1 VLATYWYLVMA
12 SHSRSDSSLLQQRTQ
27 RPSPLLLRT
36 PVVVGSQQAVATG
49 TRSQA
54 AVTLQ
59 VLSSISTQSAKA
71 VEEVGYFIASF
82 PGFRLGKSLLYLLLT
97 VFGFF
102 FLSTMQATGYSYKVK
117 IINPVKKSD
126 AVVRQLHRFKSKF
139 DSLTALR
146 VKLID
151 EFAETVPDTVN
162 FNVGYFDGRQQA
174 KLWLVTNE
182 DLACMY
188 SKYRTGEITL
198 WCDGRQ
204 SDRDR
209 IGEEVRSKRKR
220 DSEANVSRRQ
230 EREEEVDTVFKDLK
244 EIHGSKFD
252 TPRLRL
258 WSRMICSNLHEDLE
272 NPPDIPAFSGSVPK
286 KP

>member
-1 VLATYWYLVMA
+1 
-12 SHSRSDSSLLQQRTQ
+12 
-27 RPSPLLLRT
+27 
-36 PVVVGSQQAVATG
+36 
-49 TRSQA
+49 
-54 AVTLQ
+54 
-59 VLSSISTQSAKA
+59 
-71 VEEVGYFIASF
+71 
-82 PGFRLGKSLLYLLLT
+82 
-97 VFGFF
+97 
-102 FLSTMQATGYSYKVK
+102 MQATGYSYKVK
-117 IINPVKKSD
+117 IINPLKKSD

-182 DLACMY
+182 DLASMY

-244 EIHGSKFD
+244 EKHGNKFD
-252 TPRLRL
+252 IPRLRL
-258 WSRMICSNLHEDLE
+258 WSRIICSNLHEDME
-272 NPPDIPAFSGSVPK
+272 KPPDMPAFSTVTK
-286 KP
+286 KPRKESVTDVLAGAAVAFAKAFSNEKANQTSESASVSHSPVTSGVSPSKAIDLRMKNFEQLHYLHQLYDDGILNTKEFTEQKQNILTSLQKLS

>member
-1 VLATYWYLVMA
+1 
-12 SHSRSDSSLLQQRTQ
+12 
-27 RPSPLLLRT
+27 
-36 PVVVGSQQAVATG
+36 
-49 TRSQA
+49 
-54 AVTLQ
+54 
-59 VLSSISTQSAKA
+59 
-71 VEEVGYFIASF
+71 
-82 PGFRLGKSLLYLLLT
+82 
-97 VFGFF
+97 
-102 FLSTMQATGYSYKVK
+102 MQATGYSYKVK

-244 EIHGSKFD
+244 EKHGSKFD
-252 TPRLRL
+252 TPRL
-258 WSRMICSNLHEDLE
+258 
-272 NPPDIPAFSGSVPK
+272 
-286 KP
+286 

>member
-1 VLATYWYLVMA
+1 
-12 SHSRSDSSLLQQRTQ
+12 
-27 RPSPLLLRT
+27 
-36 PVVVGSQQAVATG
+36 
-49 TRSQA
+49 
-54 AVTLQ
+54 
-59 VLSSISTQSAKA
+59 
-71 VEEVGYFIASF
+71 
-82 PGFRLGKSLLYLLLT
+82 
-97 VFGFF
+97 
-102 FLSTMQATGYSYKVK
+102 MQATGYSYKVK

-182 DLACMY
+182 DLASMY

-209 IGEEVRSKRKR
+209 IGEVRSKRKR

-230 EREEEVDTVFKDLK
+230 EREEEVGTVFKDLK
-244 EIHGSKFD
+244 ENMVTSSTHQGCD
-252 TPRLRL
+252 
-258 WSRMICSNLHEDLE
+258 CGLE
-272 NPPDIPAFSGSVPK
+272 
-286 KP
+286 